1 MTTLRA
7 ALFLAFSRE
16 REARWR
22 QVMVV
27 AATLVTTFALLCLAS
42 LLAATHQSDAA
53 ADRRNPVWAVPGASA
68 AFTASSRAIAV
79 DGHQWP
85 VLWLERHDPTRP
97 GYSDT
102 PPGLSRLPGP
112 GEAVVSPGL
121 AARGITAQALGMRPS
136 TAGTGVG
143 GTIGDDGLR
152 TRSEGL
158 VYAVPPEGRSLGTGG
173 ALLRLDGWGPG
184 EAMPLD
190 DTPDIPSYRDLLV
203 GSLLLVVTPA
213 LYLLVSGTRAVSP
226 VRTARASTLFRL
238 GVAPRRVRALLAL
251 EGALL
256 AVAGSVLGG
265 VAWLVLARG
274 RVDWPGVDATLVPG
288 ATDLGPGPAAGVAT
302 AVVLTV
308 AATSAAVRVPPR
320 TVHRS
325 GRPLRVRSLTPVAVG
340 VLLMALAR
348 WSPWFSTARML
359 LLVGGAL
366 LVLAGA
372 PAAVPAIAQRLA
384 PALGRVGG
392 ASAWLAA
399 ARLRTRAQS
408 LARPALMVAVLVFVA
423 GAGQAFYQY
432 ALTVEPEQQGLD
444 RQPVV
449 ATVSWR
455 GPQPGDLPR
464 ALGALERDGIAAASL
479 HDDQATVGSCRVA
492 DAMARVAHL
501 PRGCE
506 QGTLAPALA
515 RWVTSASGID
525 LALGRP
531 AGTEYEVLVVAPNGT
546 TDARISRALAGLPAL
561 NITHADQ
568 SDKPSTAPPGWIMLA
583 WFTGIACAALGL
595 AREIGDRAL
604 LAAVEDRP
612 LDRLGLPA
620 RGLDMVHWLTV
631 GLPVAVAATMG
642 WVAAVAFALIGSE
655 LGFTAANVWAVTQ
668 GTLAASVGAM
678 TALALALAATRRV
691 GR

>member
-7 ALFLAFSRE
+7 ALLLALSRE
-16 REARWR
+16 HEARWR
-22 QVMVV
+22 QAMVV
-27 AATLVTTFALLCLAS
+27 AATLATTFVLLCLAS
-42 LLAATHQSDAA
+42 LLAATHQSDAT
-53 ADRRNPVWAVPGASA
+53 ADRRNPTWSTPGGPAPIM
-68 AFTASSRAIAV
+68 ASSRAIVV

-85 VLWLERHDPTRP
+85 VLWLEPRGPVGA
-97 GYSDT
+97 GYRGA

-143 GTIGDDGLR
+143 GAIGDEGLR

-158 VYAVPPEGRSLGTGG
+158 VYAVPAPGRTLGTGG
-173 ALLRLDGWGPG
+173 ALFGIQGWGPG
-184 EAMPLD
+184 LRMMLD
-190 DTPDIPSYRDLLV
+190 DTPDIPSHRDLLV
-203 GSLLLVVTPA
+203 GSLLLVVVPA
-213 LYLLVSGTRAVSP
+213 LYLLVSGARAASP
-226 VRTARASTLFRL
+226 VRTARAATLFRL

-256 AVAGSVLGG
+256 AVAGSALGG
-265 VAWLVLARG
+265 ILWLVLARG

-288 ATDLGPGPAAGVAT
+288 ATDLAPAPAAGVVAAVM
-302 AVVLTV
+302 AVV
-308 AATSAAVRVPPR
+308 AASSAAVRVPPR
-320 TVHRS
+320 DVRRS
-325 GRPLRVRSLTPVAVG
+325 GRPLRVRSLTPVALG
-340 VLLMALAR
+340 VLLMAVAR
-348 WSPWFSTARML
+348 WSPWFSTTRML

-372 PAAVPAIAQRLA
+372 PAAVPAVAQRLA
-384 PALGRVGG
+384 PVLGRVGA

-444 RQPVV
+444 GQPVV
-449 ATVSWR
+449 ASVSWR
-455 GPQPGDLPR
+455 GPRPGDLPR
-464 ALGALERDGIAAASL
+464 ALGALGRDGITAVALRGDRAVVASC
-479 HDDQATVGSCRVA
+479 TVA
-492 DAMARVAHL
+492 DAMAAVAHV

-506 QGTLAPALA
+506 QGRLSSALV
-515 RWVTSASGID
+515 RWVKSASGVD
-525 LALGRP
+525 VTLARP
-531 AGTEYEVLVVAPNGT
+531 AGSEYEVLVVAPNGT

-561 NITHADQ
+561 NIAHTDQ
-568 SDKPSTAPPGWIMLA
+568 SDKPSSAPPGWIMLA

-595 AREIGDRAL
+595 VREIGDRAL

-620 RGLDMVHWLTV
+620 RGLDVVHWLTV
-631 GLPVAVAATMG
+631 GLPVLVAAAMG

-655 LGFTAANVWAVTQ
+655 LGFTVANVWAVTQ

-678 TALALALAATRRV
+678 AALALALVATRRAA
-691 GR
+691 R